1 MVRDHHSVAVPKFG
15 DTVAN
20 GDNLAYQ
27 FVAKYRTGRCVA
39 DVEFEQIGTTKTYD
53 SQTQENFADTWERDW
68 PSFQCRLV
76 ATKTGDDQMAAFHV
90 RIAFRLLG
98 GALLDHGSRVA
109 GQYQGAPS
117 P

>member
-1 MVRDHHSVAVPKFG
+1 MVRDHHAVSVPKFG

-27 FVAKYRTGRCVA
+27 FVAKYRTGRRAA

-68 PSFQCRLV
+68 PSF
-76 ATKTGDDQMAAFHV
+76 
-90 RIAFRLLG
+90 
-98 GALLDHGSRVA
+98 
-109 GQYQGAPS
+109 
-117 P
+117 